1 MPWATLSR
9 RQYAGFRTG
18 HYPVPSE
25 PVEIAFDLPWDLHNV
40 KPSFF
45 PLPASVVFGRRED
58 NHAGASPLSQV
69 AEVWAGR
76 LDAATASPVTAAV
89 NLQRR
94 IGEPPFTAAQGS
106 SPCARQFSQGATVVP
121 RFLFLV
127 ESDTISPLGVGPGR
141 QAVQSLRGPNEKTPW
156 KHLAPLRGTVE
167 RQFIRPLYLG
177 ESILPFRCL
186 QPPQAAIPWDGQR
199 LLHGEDERLDLYPGL
214 AQWWRSAEAV
224 WAQNRSSERLSLMER
239 LNYRRTLSQQFPAA
253 DYRVVYTSS
262 GMYLAAAIV
271 SNPTVV
277 IEHKLYWGS
286 AASLDEA
293 RFLTAILNSTTL
305 TMAVRPPT
313 SSRRRQPA

>member
-1 MPWATLSR
+1 
-9 RQYAGFRTG
+9 
-18 HYPVPSE
+18 
-25 PVEIAFDLPWDLHNV
+25 
-40 KPSFF
+40 
-45 PLPASVVFGRRED
+45 
-58 NHAGASPLSQV
+58 
-69 AEVWAGR
+69 
-76 LDAATASPVTAAV
+76 
-89 NLQRR
+89 
-94 IGEPPFTAAQGS
+94 
-106 SPCARQFSQGATVVP
+106 VVP

-127 ESDTISPLGVGPGR
+127 ESDTTSPLGIGPGR

-177 ESILPFRCL
+177 ESILSFRCL
-186 QPPQAAIPWDGQR
+186 QPPQAVIPWDGQR

-271 SNPTVV
+271 SDPTAV

-286 AASLDEA
+286 VASLDEA

-305 TMAVRPPT
+305 TMAVRPLQARGEHNPRDFDKYVFQLPIPLYDLDDAAHKGLVGLAMRAEQVAA
-313 SSRRRQPA
+313 SVDLPVMRFEAHRRRVREALADDGVAADIDEIVKTLLTLP